1 MKNLSILI
9 TLIAIFISSL
19 AANDT
24 PTGLA
29 DPPKSP
35 AAHDAQRRYTAAIAI
50 ANQEYKHAL
59 IAADKTR
66 LEDLQAAWKSAAL
79 ARDTAEIQRINAAK
93 SAAQSEL
100 EKHQT
105 FDNPDAALA
114 GKWKVRYA
122 TGSIRHY
129 IFAPGGHVHFTDE
142 NRNGRLANGV
152 LDFNDDRAE
161 RITPAGD
168 RLLVE
173 HFNPKETFPNGIPLL
188 GVAEKEQ

>member
-105 FDNPDAALA
+105 
-114 GKWKVRYA
+114 
-122 TGSIRHY
+122 
-129 IFAPGGHVHFTDE
+129 
-142 NRNGRLANGV
+142 
-152 LDFNDDRAE
+152 
-161 RITPAGD
+161 
-168 RLLVE
+168 
-173 HFNPKETFPNGIPLL
+173 
-188 GVAEKEQ
+188 